1 MGIMVIEVYDA
12 LIAAGAPEEKAKAA
26 AAAIPVGQHLASKN
40 DVAEF
45 RAEMAEFRAEM
56 AEFRAEMDARLTRL
70 EASVDTR
77 FASVDTRFA
86 EVKAETANEFK
97 ALYRHL
103 WLMAAGIVALTVT
116 LVKFIP

>member
-56 AEFRAEMDARLTRL
+56 DARLTRL
-70 EASVDTR
+70 EAGVGTR

-86 EVKAETANEFK
+86 EIKAETANEFK

>member
-26 AAAIPVGQHLASKN
+26 AAAIPVGQYLASKN
-40 DVAEF
+40 DV
-45 RAEMAEFRAEM
+45 AEFRAEM

-70 EASVDTR
+70 EAGVDTR

-86 EVKAETANEFK
+86 EVKAEMANEFK

>member
-45 RAEMAEFRAEM
+45 RAEM
-56 AEFRAEMDARLTRL
+56 DARLTRL
-70 EASVDTR
+70 EAGVDTR

-86 EVKAETANEFK
+86 EVKAEMANEFK

>member
-56 AEFRAEMDARLTRL
+56 DARLTRL
-70 EASVDTR
+70 EAGVDTR

>member
-56 AEFRAEMDARLTRL
+56 DARLTRL
-70 EASVDTR
+70 EAGVDTR
-77 FASVDTRFA
+77 FASVDTRFV

-97 ALYRHL
+97 ALCRHL

>member
-1 MGIMVIEVYDA
+1 MNMGIMVIEVYDA

-56 AEFRAEMDARLTRL
+56 DARLTRL
-70 EASVDTR
+70 EAGVDTR

-86 EVKAETANEFK
+86 EVKAEMANEFK

>member
-56 AEFRAEMDARLTRL
+56 DARLTRL
-70 EASVDTR
+70 EASMDTRFASVDAR

-86 EVKAETANEFK
+86 EVKAETANQFK